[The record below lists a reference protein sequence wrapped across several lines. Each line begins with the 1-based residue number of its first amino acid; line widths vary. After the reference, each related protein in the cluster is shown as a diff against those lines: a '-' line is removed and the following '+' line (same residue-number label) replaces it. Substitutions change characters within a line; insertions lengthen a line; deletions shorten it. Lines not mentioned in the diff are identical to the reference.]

1 MKLVL
6 YNPRSNG
13 SGKRIL
19 PLSLLALGAVLE
31 GRHEYTIVDGNAER
45 EPLLA
50 LDRSV
55 SGSSARVLAMTVMP
69 GPQLRDAVPIAQE
82 RKRRHP
88 DLNMVLG
95 GYFPHIHIQD

>member
-45 EPLLA
+45 DPLAA
-50 LDRSV
+50 LESNLIVRVVTQVEQFDGERGFGNAEYSLTR
-55 SGSSARVLAMTVMP
+55 ARHRLK
-69 GPQLRDAVPIAQE
+69 G
-82 RKRRHP
+82 H
-88 DLNMVLG
+88 LG
-95 GYFPHIHIQD
+95 IHSEGRAE